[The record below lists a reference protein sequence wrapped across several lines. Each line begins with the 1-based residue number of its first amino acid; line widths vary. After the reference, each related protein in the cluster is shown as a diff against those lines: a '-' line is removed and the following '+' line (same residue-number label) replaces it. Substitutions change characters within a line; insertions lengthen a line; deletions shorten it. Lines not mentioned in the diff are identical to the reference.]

1 MTYQGFF
8 GKSHV
13 KWTNSTI
20 HASNRRRWP
29 DASIGKLDW
38 TCFSQSLY
46 NDIDLFWGSHKTN
59 RSKPDLGKQQS
70 GTNQLTSS
78 ALKVQT
84 VDMHT
89 SKLLQCTTAQLTH
102 YFFDSQC
109 FDLKSALS
117 VQLSVHKWLARPLDK
132 RSTDAISHS
141 MPSAIPGHQQF
152 QAIAGHHMPY
162 QSGQSCTSE
171 IEKKGFSKLNSSIP
185 TNFSAIISWYNMF
198 TSRLSCCLGVM
209 LKSQKNRIQ
218 C

>member
-1 MTYQGFF
+1 MAWTLQISSQGAELVHMIMWQVDTWTTQLQLHWWAAMPCDKCICENMKR
-8 GKSHV
+8 KS
-13 KWTNSTI
+13 NSTAPYKMQGKKFNQTTVSK
-20 HASNRRRWP
+20 HSANRKVTDPWFCGLWHEVQTSEVEVRVGDWCSRRRWP

-117 VQLSVHKWLARPLDK
+117 VQLSVHKWLARPLD
-132 RSTDAISHS
+132 
-141 MPSAIPGHQQF
+141 
-152 QAIAGHHMPY
+152 
-162 QSGQSCTSE
+162 
-171 IEKKGFSKLNSSIP
+171 
-185 TNFSAIISWYNMF
+185 
-198 TSRLSCCLGVM
+198 
-209 LKSQKNRIQ
+209 
-218 C
+218 